1 MDEQQLLDLAGDVG
15 FALLKSGGEIYR
27 VEESIRRIFLAYG
40 QESGDAFV
48 IPSVIIVSFTT
59 PQGRSYTKMLRVRGQ
74 TVDLERVERLN
85 SLCRKICLHPIEP
98 EAVRRE
104 LESIEGVS
112 RYGYHWRMAAYAMVA
127 FFFTLLFAGTA
138 GDAVAA
144 GLCGLATCIACE
156 QMNRF
161 HTNSFFV
168 NTIASA
174 IIAAMALGAV
184 NLGLGTHYDRIII
197 GALMNLVPGVMITNF
212 MRDIIAGDLLAGLI
226 KLTESLL
233 VATAIALGAGIILT
247 AARLLWG
254 IG

>member
-1 MDEQQLLDLAGDVG
+1 MDDQQLLDLAGDLG

-40 QESGDAFV
+40 RDTGDAFV

-74 TVDLERVERLN
+74 TVDLEQVDRLN
-85 SLCRKICLHPIEP
+85 SLCRKICLHPMTP
-98 EAVRRE
+98 EQIRQE
-104 LESIEGVS
+104 LERIQQLP
-112 RYGYHWRMAAYAMVA
+112 RYNLSWRIAAYAMVA
-127 FFFTLLFAGTA
+127 FFFTLLFEGSW
-138 GDAVAA
+138 GDAVVA
-144 GLCGLATCIACE
+144 GVCGVATCIACG

-161 HTNSFFV
+161 HTNPFFV

-174 IIAAMALGAV
+174 LIAAMALSSVALGMGA
-184 NLGLGTHYDRIII
+184 HYDRIII

-233 VATAIALGAGIILT
+233 VATAIALGAGIVLT

-254 IG
+254 LG

>member
-85 SLCRKICLHPIEP
+85 SLCRKICLHPMEP

-184 NLGLGTHYDRIII
+184 NLGLG
-197 GALMNLVPGVMITNF
+197 ALMNLVPGVMITNF